1 MPIDGLRD
9 IIADAVAT
17 ADDLT
22 SDIQPQVRLQRWTG
36 QTGAGKPTYA
46 AAVLEPAIVDWQQ
59 RRVRTK
65 SGAEA
70 VSRAYVGFL
79 RPVAIDEKDKITLPD
94 GTTGPILDMSGFV
107 DRATGAPFFVQVWL
121 G

>member
-1 MPIDGLRD
+1 MGLRD
-9 IIADAVAT
+9 IVANGIAT
-17 ADDLT
+17 ADRITADL
-22 SDIQPQVRLQRWTG
+22 QPFVTVKRWTG

-46 AAVLEPAIVDWQQ
+46 AAVREPAIVDWMQK
-59 RRVRTK
+59 RVRTK
-65 SGAEA
+65 TGAEA

-79 RPVAIDEKDKITLPD
+79 RPTSIDEKDQIILPD